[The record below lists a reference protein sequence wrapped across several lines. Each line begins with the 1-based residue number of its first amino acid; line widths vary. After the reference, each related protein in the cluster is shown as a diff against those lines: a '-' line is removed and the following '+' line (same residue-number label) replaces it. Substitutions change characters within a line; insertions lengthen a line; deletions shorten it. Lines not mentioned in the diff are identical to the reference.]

1 MTITEKLEALRATF
15 GEADRYAIELRRRW
29 RDVEVWS
36 LMDERLFL
44 PKDSFGLPIQA
55 PRQTRDLR
63 FTKQQIEACDSLKEL
78 IESHP
83 AMQADPWPCWALLRL
98 AEADPAALRPVVI
111 VSVVEAT
118 EGNSQRLQP
127 VIG

>member
-1 MTITEKLEALRATF
+1 MTITEKLQALRATF
-15 GEADRYAIELRRRW
+15 GEADRYASELRRRW
-29 RDVEVWS
+29 SDVEVWS
-36 LMDERLFL
+36 LMDERLFV
-44 PKDSFGLPIQA
+44 PKDSLGLLMRA

-63 FTKQQIEACDSLKEL
+63 FTRQQIEACDSLKEL
-78 IESHP
+78 IEAHP
-83 AMQADPWPCWALLRL
+83 DMQADPWPCWALLRL

-111 VSVVEAT
+111 ASVVQVT